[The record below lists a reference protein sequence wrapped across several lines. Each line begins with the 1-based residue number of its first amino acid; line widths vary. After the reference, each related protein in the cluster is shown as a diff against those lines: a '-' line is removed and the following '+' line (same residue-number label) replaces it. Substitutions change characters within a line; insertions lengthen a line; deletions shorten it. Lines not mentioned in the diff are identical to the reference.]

1 MLWKGIMKKFKVAFA
16 SNDWYAEHLAVAI
29 HSLLKNL
36 SNDYFAEIVVLDWG
50 ISEKNKKLIKDI
62 CRKSEKWNTEFI
74 IMDRKKFENLPTTWL
89 SQETYYRLELPDLLP
104 NDKKILYLDVD
115 IIINWDVSQLINI
128 DLGGNIIWAV
138 REITTVN
145 YYIDDYNLT
154 SKIWWLFFNCWI
166 LVLDLEKMREMQFK
180 KKFYDYMDKYTK
192 KLTFHDQDIF
202 NIILENN
209 RFSLHPK
216 FNALPF
222 LRTTNNWKNLWYTK
236 SEFYEAKKNP
246 VIVHYASKKPWNNTC
261 SHPLEYLYHQY
272 RKEIWLKPII
282 KKKHTFKSLFEKY
295 YSLFWLFLLSNLPH
309 KLFRNLVYK
318 PHKWYMKKVK
328 YSN

>member
-1 MLWKGIMKKFKVAFA
+1 MLWESIMKKFKVAFA

-29 HSLLKNL
+29 YSLLKNL

-50 ISEKNKKLIKDI
+50 ISEKNKNLIKDI
-62 CRKSEKWNTEFI
+62 CRKSEKWNAEFI
-74 IMDRKKFENLPTTWL
+74 IMDRKKFEKLPTTWL
-89 SQETYYRLELPDLLP
+89 SQEIYYRLDLPDLLQ
-104 NDKKILYLDVD
+104 NDKKIIYLDVD
-115 IIINWDVSQLINI
+115 IIVNWDISQLINI
-128 DLGGNIIWAV
+128 DLENNIIWAV
-138 REITTVN
+138 REITTMN

-154 SKIWWLFFNCWI
+154 SKNWWLFFNSWI
-166 LVLDLEKMREMQFK
+166 LLMDLEKMRKFK
-180 KKFYDYMDKYTK
+180 FKEKFYDWMDKFIK
-192 KLTFHDQDIF
+192 IITFHDQDIL

-209 RFSLHPK
+209 RLSLHPK

-222 LRTTNNWKNLWYTK
+222 LWTTNNWKILWYTK

-246 VIVHYASKKPWNNTC
+246 IIVHYASKKPWNNTC

-309 KLFRNLVYK
+309 KLFRILVYK